1 MKFENMQ
8 LGTYHTCTVNFSIC
22 KLFMAYKALF
32 KDVRNPKNLLSS
44 LVVVLWVR
52 RGRTSYLLQK
62 VTFFP
67 NYKLIKQA
75 IEILEGLKKHFQ
87 VSKNYNAVFLE
98 NTLLL
103 TPDRYN
109 ISVKLVQATGFKSYT
124 VKTAAGK
131 LS

>member
-1 MKFENMQ
+1 M
-8 LGTYHTCTVNFSIC
+8 
-22 KLFMAYKALF
+22 
-32 KDVRNPKNLLSS
+32 
-44 LVVVLWVR
+44 VR
-52 RGRTSYLLQK
+52 RGRTTYLLRK
-62 VTFFP
+62 ATFFP

-124 VKTAAGK
+124 VETAAGI